1 MAKKGKKKYYSLL
14 EGNKEVAVFTGTAPR
29 NAALKAARRG
39 YTDIRLREH
48 GRKKDGMWRIHVF
61 KGSRK
66 KVKKPENAPSW
77 MPDEIWEA
85 NVKKVKVEKVKK

>member
-1 MAKKGKKKYYSLL
+1 MAKEKKYYSLR
-14 EGNKEVAVFTGTAPR
+14 EGKKEVAVFTGSAPR

-48 GRKKDGMWRIHVF
+48 GRKKDGKWRVHVF

-66 KVKKPENAPSW
+66 KVPKPDNAPDW
-77 MPDEIWEA
+77 MPAMINKA
-85 NVKKVKVEKVKK
+85 TVKKIRVEKLDKV